1 VHVFGVRGDPP
12 SDRLK
17 VALNYPGGWRNTMTL
32 VLTGLDQDRKA
43 DRAITLLG
51 EVLGG
56 WEQFGQTDIRRIGPT
71 LQITVKSP
79 DREKVGRRFSNATM
93 ELLLASYAGAYA
105 TTPPGDATEY
115 GVYWPTLIP
124 KSAVEHT
131 VRLPDGSRHLIAG
144 ASVSAAPSP
153 RAAPSAASKLLAA
166 KAQCPTES
174 TAAPLGAVCGGR
186 SGDKG
191 GNANVGLWTRADDA
205 YRWLADYLTIDRFR
219 GLLPEAKELQIRR
232 FELPN
237 LRALNFVVVGLL
249 GEGVASSV
257 RPDPQAKG
265 LAEQLRAEIV
275 NVPRALLNG

>member
-1 VHVFGVRGDPP
+1 M
-12 SDRLK
+12 S
-17 VALNYPGGWRNTMTL
+17 L

-43 DRAITLLG
+43 DRAVALLG

-56 WEQFGQTDIRRIGPT
+56 WEQFSQTDVRRVGPT

-79 DREKVGRRFSNATM
+79 DRERVGRRFSNAVM
-93 ELLLASYAGAYA
+93 ELLLASYAGAYT
-105 TTPPGDATEY
+105 TTPPSNPTEY

-131 VRLPDGSRHLIAG
+131 VRLPDGSARRIPDTVVPAADVG
-144 ASVSAAPSP
+144 VSAPPSP
-153 RAAPSAASKLLAA
+153 SATGSAPSKLLV
-166 KAQCPTES
+166 S
-174 TAAPLGAVCGGR
+174 GGTAAPLGAVCGGR

-191 GNANVGLWTRADDA
+191 GNANVGLWTRDDDA
-205 YRWLADYLTIDRFR
+205 YGCLSEYLTVDRFR
-219 GLLPEAKELQIRR
+219 SLLPEAAELQIRR

-237 LRALNFVVVGLL
+237 LRALNFVIIGLL

-265 LAEQLRAEIV
+265 LAEQIRAEIV
-275 NVPRALLNG
+275 NIPDALLDGSPQASDAG